1 MTTSIFDYP
10 PVERK
15 YVAVRRYQN
24 IYGEKIFDRLLK
36 RLDLSRDEFVDEW
49 GDRLVGD
56 PAPGEL
62 NDIIVDIEF
71 TNRVI
76 GNVGIIWSTKPT
88 CDD

>member
-1 MTTSIFDYP
+1 MNSIFDYP

-24 IYGEKIFDRLLK
+24 IHGERIFNRLLK
-36 RLDLSRDEFVDEW
+36 RLDLSREEFVEEW

-62 NDIIVDIEF
+62 NDIIVDILVKSIRGEQ
-71 TNRVI
+71 
-76 GNVGIIWSTKPT
+76 K
-88 CDD
+88 

>member
-1 MTTSIFDYP
+1 MNSIFDYP

-24 IYGEKIFDRLLK
+24 IYGEKIFNRLLK

-62 NDIIVDIEF
+62 NDIIVDILVKSIRGEQ
-71 TNRVI
+71 
-76 GNVGIIWSTKPT
+76 K
-88 CDD
+88 